1 MSRDSGT
8 GKGDVAMLTIR
19 GNKQGRF
26 CDGLSRRDFM
36 TIGGLT
42 LGGLTLPQLL
52 ATEARAGVKGNHK
65 AVIMVFLPGGPSHQ
79 DMFDMKPDAPAD
91 IRGEFKPIKTNVS
104 GIEICEHMPLLAKMM
119 DKFTI
124 IRSMTGTRDEHDS
137 HICMSGYSAFET
149 SQNKAPCMGSVLS
162 RLEGP
167 LDKTVPPFVALQG
180 KAGHAPWA
188 DPGDTGFLGVGHS
201 PLRPAGPMMTD
212 MTLGGLSLDRLA
224 HRKQLLTSLDA
235 YRRNVD
241 SLTGLDSLSEQA
253 FNILTSSKLVTALD
267 VTKEDPKVR
276 AMYGTGRLEPVDDGQ
291 VAGGQGGID
300 YTWTVAGL
308 GIKNSKDVN
317 AKVNYDLQ
325 QDGVYTVT
333 VKSVVRT
340 TGCECSKTKQV
351 VMDRAS
357 VQATDITTLQVYP
370 NPTIDLLWVRIPS
383 GMRATEYCIRN
394 AMGALVAQGAV
405 REQTLISVDLPQLSA
420 GLYTLELLGDQGKN
434 EAKFVVADHR

>member
-1 MSRDSGT
+1 
-8 GKGDVAMLTIR
+8 MLTIR

-180 KAGHAPWA
+180 KAGHTPWA

-276 AMYGTGRLEPVDDGQ
+276 AMYGTGRLEPVDDGLPMLNDQ
-291 VAGGQGGID
+291 FLAARRLVEAGARYVTLGYGRWDYHGDNFGQLKRYLPMLDQALSSLVTDIHNRGLQNDVTVCVWGEFGRTPKINKEGGRDHWPRANFCLLAGGGMRNGQVIGSTNRFGEEPDERPIDYKDVFVTMYHNMGID
-300 YTWTVAGL
+300 IVNTPVPEMNGRPNYLYAGH
-308 GIKNSKDVN
+308 
-317 AKVNYDLQ
+317 
-325 QDGVYTVT
+325 
-333 VKSVVRT
+333 
-340 TGCECSKTKQV
+340 E
-351 VMDRAS
+351 
-357 VQATDITTLQVYP
+357 P
-370 NPTIDLLWVRIPS
+370 
-383 GMRATEYCIRN
+383 IRE
-394 AMGALVAQGAV
+394 LV
-405 REQTLISVDLPQLSA
+405 
-420 GLYTLELLGDQGKN
+420 
-434 EAKFVVADHR
+434 